1 MGHERRLSERVRVK
15 VDVQWE
21 GEKGLN
27 HGTIHDINMN
37 GCFVL
42 CSGKIRDGEL
52 VKVEVL
58 IPKKK
63 PVALW
68 GEVVNHLD
76 EIGFGMRFTSV
87 GKPESEFLKR
97 LLKRAKEI
105 ESSA

>member
-1 MGHERRLSERVRVK
+1 MSERVRVK

-21 GEKGLN
+21 GEKGPN
-27 HGTIHDINMN
+27 QGTIHDINMN

-42 CSGKIRDGEL
+42 CSGKLRDGEL

-58 IPKKK
+58 IPQKK
-63 PVALW
+63 PVVLW

-87 GKPESEFLKR
+87 GKTESDFLKR
-97 LLKRAKEI
+97 VLKRAREK
-105 ESSA
+105 ESSE

>member
-1 MGHERRLSERVRVK
+1 MGHERRSSERLKVK

-42 CSGKIRDGEL
+42 CSGVIRDGEL

-63 PVALW
+63 PIALW

-76 EIGFGMRFTSV
+76 EIGFGMRFTGV
-87 GKPESEFLKR
+87 GKTESEFLQR
-97 LLKRAKEI
+97 LLKRARAKEP
-105 ESSA
+105 SA